1 MTRPRLLTILAALG
15 GFVLQSGTATAGLLP
30 TGWSVTPEAGNFR
43 WAYAIVMP
51 TDSQL
56 KAGDYFT
63 IYDFAG
69 YVQDSS
75 VTPSADWSFSVQ
87 NVGPTPPLVLPT
99 DDPNIPNLS
108 WVYNGPTMNVGQVGL
123 GNFMATSMYE
133 TAIESHF
140 TARTHRASDGKV
152 DTNITTTEVPV
163 PSDSGSNVPEPTTL
177 VLAALGLPLLGL
189 ARLRRKGMVG

>member
-1 MTRPRLLTILAALG
+1 MTRPRLLVPLAAIGLLA
-15 GFVLQSGTATAGLLP
+15 FQTATATAGLLP

-56 KAGDYFT
+56 KTGDYFT

-69 YVQDSS
+69 YLEGTSLS
-75 VTPSADWSFSVQ
+75 PSADWGLTVQ
-87 NVGPTPPLVLPT
+87 NVGPTPPNVLPN

-108 WVYNGPTMNVGQVGL
+108 WVYNGPTIDVGQIGL

-133 TAIESHF
+133 TATESHF
-140 TARTHRASDGKV
+140 TARTHRASDGKI
-152 DTNITTTEVPV
+152 DTNITTTDVPV
-163 PSDSGSNVPEPTTL
+163 PDGGGGGVPEPTTL
-177 VLAALGLPLLGL
+177 ALAALGLPLLGL
-189 ARLRRKGMVG
+189 ARLRRKTVVG